1 MFFSCSKDVDLIVH
15 NAKIYTVNQNF
26 EVATSFAVKNG
37 KFFDVG
43 GVEII
48 HKYISK
54 ETLNMQ
60 GKVILPGLIDAHCHF
75 YGLGINQQVID
86 LVGTNSFDEILKK
99 LVENSEG
106 KSIVKGR
113 GWDQNDWSNKEF
125 PTKDKLDELFP
136 KRPVVLERIDGHA
149 YLVNQVVLDL
159 AKINSKTKSQAG
171 SILKKNGE
179 LTGVLIDGPMRLVD
193 KILPQTSRTEQIN
206 ALLDAQRIC
215 LKNGLTTIDDA
226 GLSKN
231 TLLLIDSLNKSK
243 DLKIRIYGMIS
254 NDNESVNYFLN
265 RGKLKT
271 DHLNVRSV
279 KVYGDGALGSR
290 GATLKKPYSDDIHN
304 YGKLITGPKE
314 IVELAKKIGRAHV

>member
-43 GVEII
+43 GEEII

-113 GWDQNDWSNKEF
+113 GWDQITIHFFFKEEYK
-125 PTKDKLDELFP
+125 KD
-136 KRPVVLERIDGHA
+136 
-149 YLVNQVVLDL
+149 
-159 AKINSKTKSQAG
+159 
-171 SILKKNGE
+171 
-179 LTGVLIDGPMRLVD
+179 
-193 KILPQTSRTEQIN
+193 
-206 ALLDAQRIC
+206 
-215 LKNGLTTIDDA
+215 
-226 GLSKN
+226 
-231 TLLLIDSLNKSK
+231 
-243 DLKIRIYGMIS
+243 
-254 NDNESVNYFLN
+254 
-265 RGKLKT
+265 
-271 DHLNVRSV
+271 
-279 KVYGDGALGSR
+279 
-290 GATLKKPYSDDIHN
+290 
-304 YGKLITGPKE
+304 
-314 IVELAKKIGRAHV
+314 